1 MVFNSKKKES
11 INEIKRKKFMVKL
24 RSQTNKT
31 MTNRN
36 DDKTLEKVGKKKK
49 LKGNKKRRSIG
60 FNKNRDIFEKTV

>member
-1 MVFNSKKKES
+1 
-11 INEIKRKKFMVKL
+11 MVKL